1 MNLWLIE
8 VIHNL
13 DILCNIVFWL
23 LAAVILVVP
32 QALENKMILWIW
44 LIALL
49 GVIVIPSE
57 RVLQHL
63 LG

>member
-23 LAAVILVVP
+23 LAAVILVIP
-32 QALENKMILWIW
+32 EAHDNKVILWIW

-57 RVLQHL
+57 PVLQHL